1 VLMTS
6 VVADIRQ
13 VVWSTNCTRPIGEAL
28 SCGQRAL
35 QGSHSVTM
43 AVTRDI
49 LYATTTELDI
59 TAGLITAGFWKPI
72 VIAHHCRFLLKSAVI
87 GPTDT
92 DIRVFIA
99 GSYHCRFVA
108 WTDSDML

>member
-1 VLMTS
+1 MTS

-49 LYATTTELDI
+49 LYAYIGAE
-59 TAGLITAGFWKPI
+59 PSQS
-72 VIAHHCRFLLKSAVI
+72 LLQN
-87 GPTDT
+87 
-92 DIRVFIA
+92 
-99 GSYHCRFVA
+99 
-108 WTDSDML
+108 WTSLPVSSLPDFENR